1 MRFDWHRQIR
11 FPIWLL
17 VFSIFLAVCICANGQ
32 STASATGLS
41 QPKLAVVPGALK
53 NSDVPRSLKNP
64 SELDSDSIISPDDI
78 LDVYVMDVAELSRQ
92 YRVSPSGTVGLP
104 LLASAIP
111 AAGMTPS
118 QFSDAL
124 GKQLHDNG
132 LVMAPHIVVTIVSSR
147 LKSVAIT
154 GSVKMPQIYPV
165 FGRTTL
171 LDVLSQAQG
180 LTDDASN
187 VAMISRGKL
196 GEQATGQTIQTVNL
210 KNLLQTAS
218 AAANVEVY
226 PGDRVTVPRAGIV
239 YVVGAVNK
247 PGGFVIKETDDG
259 MTVLQALAM
268 AEDAKSTAVRNN
280 SMIIRADS
288 SAPDGHKQIPVNLN
302 LILAGKASDPMLH
315 ADDILFVPDSTAKK
329 AFRRGIEAALQT
341 ATMLAI
347 YARP

>member
-1 MRFDWHRQIR
+1 MNWYLRSHLR
-11 FPIWLL
+11 FPMWLL
-17 VFSIFLAVCICANGQ
+17 MLAAILALGADANAQTRISGP
-32 STASATGLS
+32 S
-41 QPKLAVVPGALK
+41 PGAPSPGASRLSG
-53 NSDVPRSLKNP
+53 NSLPGP
-64 SELDSDSIISPDDI
+64 SSDSIISTDDV
-78 LDVYVMDVAELSRQ
+78 LDVYVLDVPELSRQ
-92 YRVSPSGTVGLP
+92 YRVSPTGTVQMP
-104 LLASAIP
+104 LLAHTLP
-111 AAGMTPS
+111 AAGMKLNEFADTVA
-118 QFSDAL
+118 QAL
-124 GKQLHDNG
+124 REGEVVSK
-132 LVMAPHIVVTIVSSR
+132 PHVTVSILSSR
-147 LKSVAIT
+147 MMSVAIN
-154 GSVKMPQIYPV
+154 GAVKMPQIYPV

-268 AEDAKSTAVRNN
+268 AEDAKSTAVRNK

-302 LILAGKASDPMLH
+302 LILAGKASDPMMR

-329 AFRRGIEAALQT
+329 AFRRGVEAALQA
-341 ATMLAI
+341 ATMMAI